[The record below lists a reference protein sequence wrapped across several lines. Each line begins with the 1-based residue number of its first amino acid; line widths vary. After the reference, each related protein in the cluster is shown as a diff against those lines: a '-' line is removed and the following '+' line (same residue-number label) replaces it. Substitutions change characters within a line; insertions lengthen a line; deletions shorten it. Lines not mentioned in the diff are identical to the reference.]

1 MRHKKSQEV
10 GTAEL
15 KAKLTQYLN
24 RVYEGETFF
33 VMNRSIAVAELKPV
47 DGGSSS
53 SLSILK
59 PTKSFSDVI
68 KKIQKL
74 ERVKL

>member
-1 MRHKKSQEV
+1 MTRKKNTEV

-24 RVYEGETFF
+24 RVYEGESFV
-33 VMNRSIAVAELKPV
+33 VMNRSIAVAELKPAMELISPPLV
-47 DGGSSS
+47 
-53 SLSILK
+53 IRP
-59 PTKSFSDVI
+59 PTKIFSDVL
-68 KKIQKL
+68 KKLQKL